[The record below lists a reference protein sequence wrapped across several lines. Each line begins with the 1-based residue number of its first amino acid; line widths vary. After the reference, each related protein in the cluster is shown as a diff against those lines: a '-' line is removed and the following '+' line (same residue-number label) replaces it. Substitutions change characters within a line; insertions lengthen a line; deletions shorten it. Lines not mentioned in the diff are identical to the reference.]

1 MKHTGVHTI
10 SSRQDV
16 QQVGGGGVVRVVVG
30 KAGYELLEAR
40 PGLVDRTV

>member
-16 QQVGGGGVVRVVVG
+16 QQVGGGVVRVVVG